1 MAVIGIGYDDFC
13 RMTIQETAAV
23 FAAYREKHEADR
35 RDAWERMRMQAC
47 IEIQPHLR
55 KKITPRRLLP
65 LPWDKAERKT
75 ETRTYTAAERKARR
89 DEILKR
95 LHGEKR

>member
-13 RMTIQETAAV
+13 RMTMQETAAV
-23 FAAYREKHEADR
+23 FAAYRTKHEADR

-47 IEIQPHLR
+47 ITIQPHLK

-65 LPWDKAERKT
+65 LPWDKEERRPK
-75 ETRTYTAAERKARR
+75 TRTYTAAERKARR

-95 LHGEKR
+95 LNVKER